1 MTERCLTITLQ
12 PDWKGALR
20 AVGQVAKADTY
31 QGEVLNF
38 ESPGHFFG
46 QLSEKR
52 WEIVRAA
59 QGKGDLSVRELA
71 RAVGRDVK
79 RVHEDVVILADLG
92 LLERTEGGGVVCP
105 YSSLHIDMH
114 LKSGLMESRLHTVG
128 DHFTASTFTRAF
140 GASPYI
146 SGAYIAS
153 TRLGGSAKS
162 PTLLSRT
169 VYCTFT
175 TPLGKYS

>member
-1 MTERCLTITLQ
+1 MTDRYLTITMQ

-20 AVGQVAKADTY
+20 AMAKVANADTY

-46 QLSEKR
+46 RLTERR

-59 QGKGDLSVRELA
+59 QGKGELSVRELA

-92 LLERTEGGGVVCP
+92 LLERTEGGGLICP
-105 YSSLHIDMH
+105 YSSLHIDMCM
-114 LKSGLMESRLHTVG
+114 K
-128 DHFTASTFTRAF
+128 AA
-140 GASPYI
+140 
-146 SGAYIAS
+146 
-153 TRLGGSAKS
+153 
-162 PTLLSRT
+162 
-169 VYCTFT
+169 
-175 TPLGKYS
+175 